1 MLVFIN
7 LIASNGK
14 EKKTACTVVHEGVGI
29 IMQVPCHTVALDVLQ
44 SKNEVLLFIVIILY
58 HLVTVY
64 ISFPLLLSFSLKYLS
79 FLIPLLFLSALF
91 SSHGV
96 PSPTLSTSPAS
107 ESLCPSIMIVDLDFA
122 KLFSTFAYL
131 CEIYAAFSRLFRPLF
146 SYN

>member
-7 LIASNGK
+7 LIASNCK
-14 EKKTACTVVHEGVGI
+14 EKKTACTVVREGVGI

-44 SKNEVLLFIVIILY
+44 SKNELLLFIVIILY
-58 HLVTVY
+58 HLVKVC
-64 ISFPLLLSFSLKYLS
+64 ISFPLLLSFPLKYLS
-79 FLIPLLFLSALF
+79 FLIPL
-91 SSHGV
+91 
-96 PSPTLSTSPAS
+96 PSPTLSISPAS

-131 CEIYAAFSRLFRPLF
+131 CETYAAFSCLFRPLF